1 MQHRVHCTRTGSSW
15 RIHMSQ
21 QTCNLLEKAGGY
33 VIEPRGPIEIK
44 GKGKMHTYWLL
55 GKKGFDKALPP
66 PPPIGLDVAIL
77 KHSLF
82 QSQQNHTKINNA
94 SIQSNTCS
102 TANHSSSHSPSVTG
116 ESIDVKVEIT
126 PPVPPGPDQSQP
138 TGHPDT
144 AVLSTSFSI
153 DSSSSNN
160 TFTLNLGDFVQ
171 PKATPL
177 PSPQARKLS
186 EVIADGT
193 FLNANPNFD
202 RLNPSPTSTASSTRL
217 FKRIEELIDLSSPYN
232 YYKCLS
238 PSENN
243 LSQCTESR
251 YGSYQLRSDSC
262 SSKPGSTRFLRRQF
276 SLDKDDVGPLSGGT
290 TSGATMSQKATLDT
304 ISSISV
310 DREQL
315 ARMGT
320 LTSIPSISS
329 TNSASLPGGGQKQ
342 RGLAMHRQQ
351 SASVAQDLEKIEEIP
366 LSPQSFIINHTGSS
380 STSSLQSEINE
391 RGRAFRNGGGGPT
404 DRAHNGKEL
413 RLSVEALGLR

>member
-1 MQHRVHCTRTGSSW
+1 
-15 RIHMSQ
+15 MSQ

-94 SIQSNTCS
+94 SIQSNACS

-126 PPVPPGPDQSQP
+126 PPVPPGQDQQQQQQP
-138 TGHPDT
+138 GHET

-177 PSPQARKLS
+177 PSPQTRKLS
-186 EVIADGT
+186 EVIADGS
-193 FLNANPNFD
+193 FLNANANFD

-276 SLDKDDVGPLSGGT
+276 SLDKDDVGPSSGGGAASSGGT
-290 TSGATMSQKATLDT
+290 LSQKATLDT

-329 TNSASLPGGGQKQ
+329 TNSSSLAAGAQKQ

-391 RGRAFRNGGGGPT
+391 RGRAFRNGAGIA
-404 DRAHNGKEL
+404 DRAQNGKEL

>member
-1 MQHRVHCTRTGSSW
+1 
-15 RIHMSQ
+15 MSQ

-66 PPPIGLDVAIL
+66 PPPIGESHGLDVAIL

-82 QSQQNHTKINNA
+82 QSQQNHGGKINNA

-102 TANHSSSHSPSVTG
+102 TANHSSSHSPSVAG

-126 PPVPPGPDQSQP
+126 PPVPPSLEPGQHQQP
-138 TGHPDT
+138 GSYDT
-144 AVLSTSFSI
+144 AAVLSTSFSI
-153 DSSSSNN
+153 ESSSSNN

-171 PKATPL
+171 PKASPL

-186 EVIADGT
+186 EVIADGS
-193 FLNANPNFD
+193 FLSAGATFD
-202 RLNPSPTSTASSTRL
+202 RLNPSPTSTSASSTRL

-276 SLDKDDVGPLSGGT
+276 SLDKDDVGPSSGGHGHA
-290 TSGATMSQKATLDT
+290 SGAPLSAKATLDT

-329 TNSASLPGGGQKQ
+329 TNSATLPGGGQKQ
-342 RGLAMHRQQ
+342 RSLAMHRQQ

-380 STSSLQSEINE
+380 STSSLQSEVNE
-391 RGRAFRNGGGGPT
+391 RGRSFRNGAGSAPNG
-404 DRAHNGKEL
+404 HNGKEL